1 MFLLRKMSFL
11 ECPEAPVSEHSA
23 AVKEF
28 TGRKHYWNLF
38 GRTFILDFPLIQD
51 KLSRKTSL
59 FVGCEI
65 LGLFGNTLATDH
77 MYSRHNW
84 GKFSQHVETPLSQ
97 KAKKIFTFLSHFFTL
112 KKILHIFKRNVR
124 FIAQIVGKL
133 LAPKNVLAWMP
144 ESSCFRTLFRSES
157 VHGKQTVLKSF
168 WRDVYPNFP
177 LIQDN
182 LSQKRSLFVRCEIL
196 GLFGNTLA
204 ADQMYSPHNWGKLPQ
219 HVKTS
224 LS

>member
-1 MFLLRKMSFL
+1 MSFL

-65 LGLFGNTLATDH
+65 LGLFGNTLVTDH

-97 KAKKIFTFLSHFFTL
+97 KAKKIFHVFVPFFHSTENFTHFQKKCQVYSSNSWEVIGSEKCACLNARKFLFQNT
-112 KKILHIFKRNVR
+112 
-124 FIAQIVGKL
+124 
-133 LAPKNVLAWMP
+133 
-144 ESSCFRTLFRSES
+144 
-157 VHGKQTVLKSF
+157 
-168 WRDVYPNFP
+168 
-177 LIQDN
+177 
-182 LSQKRSLFVRCEIL
+182 LSQWKCSRETNSAEI
-196 GLFGNTLA
+196 FLA
-204 ADQMYSPHNWGKLPQ
+204 GR
-219 HVKTS
+219 